1 MMTLVHATMKT
12 HMVAKIDM
20 LHLFSHLVNAAK
32 LIFSIGTDKV
42 GELFNGCYWFCDKIE
57 MIINRMQ
64 MSVFK

>member
-1 MMTLVHATMKT
+1 MMMTLVHATMKT

-42 GELFNGCYWFCDKIE
+42 GELFNGCY
-57 MIINRMQ
+57 
-64 MSVFK
+64 